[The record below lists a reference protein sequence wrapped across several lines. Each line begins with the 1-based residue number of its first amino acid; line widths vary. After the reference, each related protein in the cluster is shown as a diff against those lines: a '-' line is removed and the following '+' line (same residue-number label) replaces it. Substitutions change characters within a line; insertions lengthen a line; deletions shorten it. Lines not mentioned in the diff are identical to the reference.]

1 MTLDQLKQRHIDDT
15 AWFKADVIKTDE
27 VRSII
32 HVIGQIRGPNGP
44 ILSPMQI
51 IVLPGQSTAKFSE
64 LPNQLAQA
72 QDQVFKG
79 EFQMA

>member
-1 MTLDQLKQRHIDDT
+1 
-15 AWFKADVIKTDE
+15 
-27 VRSII
+27 
-32 HVIGQIRGPNGP
+32 
-44 ILSPMQI
+44 MQI